1 MHTNKNKEEQ
11 YDKKKLIAGLSAS
24 VMAIAAS
31 ATSVS
36 AFADEVNLVQEQQE
50 LQTYV
55 DSFAA
60 EDENLY
66 EIATYLSDNDF
77 SLEETKQ
84 IMERCENS
92 QDEMAEIVAAQSSG
106 LTCFHNTS
114 RIIPITQ
121 CVIFVQGP
129 YVGGEDLKAD
139 ISYPTGFTPSSF
151 WMNDYV
157 STIKETHYFKDY
169 STCIAYNAIDIAAGD
184 SEQFVY
190 LAASSYPSS
199 MKNERNLMRNIKA
212 TYHPRNED
220 DENIGVV
227 SFATGCYY
235 IGDLNHDGNIDDLD
249 ATFLAKYL
257 NGSVSFGGK
266 YLDVSSEEAEF
277 LRYCAAD
284 VNRDGKVD
292 DQDLL
297 RLNKY
302 LAGLIYPL

>member
-1 MHTNKNKEEQ
+1 MIR
-11 YDKKKLIAGLSAS
+11 KKLIAGLSAS
-24 VMAIAAS
+24 VMAIAVS

-60 EDENLY
+60 EDESLY

-92 QDEMAEIVAAQSSG
+92 QDEMAETVAAQASG
-106 LTCFHNTS
+106 TTYFHNENH
-114 RIIPITQ
+114 INNITQ
-121 CVIFVQGP
+121 CYLFMRGP
-129 YVGGEDLKAD
+129 YYGEPNLRVDIKFPTGLILSTDNMSKNPYITSSKNTDD
-139 ISYPTGFTPSSF
+139 ISIRKG
-151 WMNDYV
+151 
-157 STIKETHYFKDY
+157 STIYDFYYYAFDTISVGVGESATLMSFDVPNKVT
-169 STCIAYNAIDIAAGD
+169 TLP
-184 SEQFVY
+184 SEK
-190 LAASSYPSS
+190 A
-199 MKNERNLMRNIKA
+199 LMQNIKA
-212 TYHPRNED
+212 TYNSTDKRNATST
-220 DENIGVV
+220 

-235 IGDLNHDGNIDDLD
+235 LGDLNHDGNVDDVD
-249 ATFLAKYL
+249 ATFLVKYL
-257 NGSVSFGGK
+257 NGSVSLGGS
-266 YLDVSSEEAEF
+266 YYDVTPHEATF
-277 LRYCAAD
+277 LRTMAAD

-292 DQDLL
+292 NADLV

>member
-1 MHTNKNKEEQ
+1 
-11 YDKKKLIAGLSAS
+11 
-24 VMAIAAS
+24 
-31 ATSVS
+31 
-36 AFADEVNLVQEQQE
+36 
-50 LQTYV
+50 
-55 DSFAA
+55 
-60 EDENLY
+60 
-66 EIATYLSDNDF
+66 
-77 SLEETKQ
+77 
-84 IMERCENS
+84 
-92 QDEMAEIVAAQSSG
+92 
-106 LTCFHNTS
+106 
-114 RIIPITQ
+114 
-121 CVIFVQGP
+121 
-129 YVGGEDLKAD
+129 
-139 ISYPTGFTPSSF
+139 
-151 WMNDYV
+151 
-157 STIKETHYFKDY
+157 
-169 STCIAYNAIDIAAGD
+169 
-184 SEQFVY
+184 
-190 LAASSYPSS
+190 
-199 MKNERNLMRNIKA
+199 MRDIKA

>member
-1 MHTNKNKEEQ
+1 MIR
-11 YDKKKLIAGLSAS
+11 KKLIAGLSAS

-36 AFADEVNLVQEQQE
+36 AFADEVNLVQEQKE

-106 LTCFHNTS
+106 LDYFHNEDYVN
-114 RIIPITQ
+114 PITQ
-121 CVIFVQGP
+121 CYIFMRGVYYGEEDTRIDLHFPEGMILTKEDIHMNPLITASKKVEDVEVRNGTTKYDFRCYAYDTNSIGRGNFNTLANFDVP
-129 YVGGEDLKAD
+129 YKSVNLK
-139 ISYPTGFTPSSF
+139 
-151 WMNDYV
+151 
-157 STIKETHYFKDY
+157 KETD
-169 STCIAYNAIDIAAGD
+169 
-184 SEQFVY
+184 
-190 LAASSYPSS
+190 
-199 MKNERNLMRNIKA
+199 LMESITA
-212 TYHPRNED
+212 TYKDGSNSK
-220 DENIGVV
+220 NAKSV
-227 SFATGCYY
+227 SFAAGCYY
-235 IGDLNHDGNIDDLD
+235 IGDLNHDGNVDDID
-249 ATFLAKYL
+249 ATFLVDYL
-257 NGSVSFGGK
+257 NGKVSLGGD
-266 YLDVSSEEAEF
+266 YIDMSSNEAAF
-277 LRYCAAD
+277 LRGLAAD

-292 DQDLL
+292 KQDLL

-302 LAGLIYPL
+302 LAGLVYPL